1 MRLAEI
7 QKQPRAL
14 RGPDSAIPSPLVESN
29 TGLELTQG
37 QSSIEVPCMSV
48 TGMMQPSTANAH
60 PMYPGPVADSH
71 FIVLSD
77 MTACAALAV
86 IAQRLQLDCQ
96 FLPGFHIKAL
106 TDDLPP
112 PIAPTSLQKSIPHRS
127 YLDMLPWASL

>member
-1 MRLAEI
+1 
-7 QKQPRAL
+7 
-14 RGPDSAIPSPLVESN
+14 
-29 TGLELTQG
+29 
-37 QSSIEVPCMSV
+37 
-48 TGMMQPSTANAH
+48 
-60 PMYPGPVADSH
+60 
-71 FIVLSD
+71 

-127 YLDMLPWASL
+127 YLDMLPWASLRDRLLRSISAINEDEFMSDMRVGSLRVWGSVPWDPTGWEIGEDFARKWWFLMDDGIFRQPTSGDLNEGRHR